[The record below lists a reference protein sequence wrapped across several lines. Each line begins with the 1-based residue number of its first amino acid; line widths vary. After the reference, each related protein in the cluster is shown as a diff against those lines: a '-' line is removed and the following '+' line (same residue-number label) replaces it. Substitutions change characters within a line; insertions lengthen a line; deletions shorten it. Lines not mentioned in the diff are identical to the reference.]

1 MIFIMAWRNVWRNKA
16 RSAIIL
22 SSVAIGLFAGIFM
35 LGLYKGMIDGRVRI
49 VIEDEVSHLQLH
61 QPEFRKDY
69 EAGYFIPD
77 SSVAGYVSGIQGVK
91 AVSPRNIAQGMLSTA
106 TGSNGVEIKGVL
118 AGSERSVSS
127 LDKKIT
133 AGKYF
138 SPGKKNEL
146 LIGKRLFDK
155 MKLKL
160 GNKVVLTFTDKDNNV
175 VSAAFRIAGVFQ
187 STSSSFEERVVYVG
201 SGELAALLNV
211 PGRVQELAVLLYR
224 NEDLDNIKQLLQR
237 RYPSLLIETWKDI
250 SPETELAI
258 STTNQLS
265 LIIIVI
271 IMLALAFGI
280 INTMLMAILE
290 RARETGMMLALG
302 MNRPRLF
309 LLVLSETVFLTLAGM
324 PAGLALSWG
333 TIYLTSRHGID
344 TASFAKDL
352 MSSFGY
358 SSVIYPQFPVEQLF
372 TVVLIVGA
380 TAILSAILPAV
391 KALRLR
397 PVEALR
403 R

>member
-1 MIFIMAWRNVWRNKA
+1 MIFIMAWRNIWRNKS
-16 RSAIIL
+16 RSTIIL
-22 SSVAIGLFAGIFM
+22 SSVAIGLFAGVFM
-35 LGLYKGMIDGRVRI
+35 LALYKGMIDGRIRI
-49 VIEDEVSHLQLH
+49 VIEDEASHLQLH
-61 QPEFRKDY
+61 QPEFKKDY
-69 EAGYFIPD
+69 EAAYFIPD
-77 SSVAGYVSGIQGVK
+77 SGIARSISTIENVK
-91 AVSPRNIAQGMLSTA
+91 AVSPRNIAQGMVSTG
-106 TGSNGVEIKGVL
+106 TGSNGVEVRGVL
-118 AGSERSVSS
+118 AESEKLVSG
-127 LDKKIT
+127 LDKKVT
-133 AGKYF
+133 AGHYF
-138 SPGKKNEL
+138 SSGKKNEL

-187 STSSSFEERVVYVG
+187 STSSAFEERVVYVG
-201 SGELAALLNV
+201 TGELTALLNV
-211 PGRVQELAVLLYR
+211 PGRVHELAVLLFK
-224 NEDLDNIKQLLQR
+224 NEDLDKVKHLLQT
-237 RYPSLLIETWKDI
+237 RYPTLLTETWKEI

-290 RARETGMMLALG
+290 RTRETGTMLALG
-302 MNRPRLF
+302 MNKPRLF
-309 LLVLSETVFLTLAGM
+309 LLVLAETVLLTLAGT

-333 TIYLTSRHGID
+333 TIYFTSRHGID

-358 SSVIYPQFPVEQLF
+358 SSVIYPRFPADQLLS
-372 TVVLIVGA
+372 VLIIVAA
-380 TAILSAILPAV
+380 TAILSALFPAL